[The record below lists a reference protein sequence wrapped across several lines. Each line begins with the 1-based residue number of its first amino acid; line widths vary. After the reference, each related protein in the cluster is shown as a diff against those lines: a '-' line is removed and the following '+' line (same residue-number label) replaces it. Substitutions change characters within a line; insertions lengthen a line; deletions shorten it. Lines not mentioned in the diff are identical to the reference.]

1 MKMTNPRKTALQVGI
16 AASLMTTA
24 AGSALATNGYFAHG
38 YGTKARGMGGASTAL
53 AQDGFAGANNPAAAA
68 FAGNRWDAGADLFSP
83 DRAASRTGGAGPMGP
98 YFAGS
103 ATSKEKHFVV
113 PEFGYNLAL
122 SDRIGLG
129 LTVYGNGGM
138 NTTYKTPGGCVHPT
152 YGQMNLLC
160 GNPGHLGVDLMQL
173 IVAPTLAYK
182 LDAGHSVGISPL
194 MVYQRF
200 EAKGLQAFQG
210 TFADLNPMAPP
221 VNISSDPMNMTDRGY
236 DSSTGFGVRLGFMG
250 KPTQNLTVGLS
261 YAPKIN
267 MTEFDSYAG
276 LFAGKGDFD
285 IPANA
290 SVGIALQATPEVLVA
305 LDYQRIEYSGVPSIA
320 NASSRVA
327 APLMALMQGAT
338 DVSALQMG
346 GAEGGGFGWKD
357 VNVIKLGVQWQVSG
371 KTTLRAGFNK
381 GQNPIR
387 GEDVT
392 VNILAP
398 GVMTKHYTLGATY
411 QLSKTSELSWS
422 LMIAPEVKVTAPSLF
437 EGFGFPAGTD
447 TIRMKQNSA
456 GVQYSSRF

>member
-1 MKMTNPRKTALQVGI
+1 MQVSIPRKTALQLGL
-16 AASLMTTA
+16 AAALLSLT
-24 AGSALATNGYFAHG
+24 AGSAWATNGYFAHG
-38 YGTKARGMGGASTAL
+38 YGTKARGMGGAAVAL

-68 FAGNRWDAGADLFSP
+68 FAGNRWDVGADLFAP
-83 DRAASRTGGAGPMGP
+83 DRSASRTGGTGPMGP
-98 YFAGS
+98 YFAGE
-103 ATSKEKHFVV
+103 ATSKEKAFVI

-122 SDRIGLG
+122 SDSLGLG
-129 LTVYGNGGM
+129 LSVYGNGGM

-173 IVAPTLAYK
+173 IVAPSLAYK
-182 LDAGHSVGISPL
+182 VDANHSIGISPL
-194 MVYQRF
+194 FVYQRF

-210 TFADLNPMAPP
+210 TFASLNPMAPP

-250 KPTQNLTVGLS
+250 KPTKDLTVGLS

-267 MTEFDSYAG
+267 MSSFDSYAG
-276 LFAGKGDFD
+276 LFAGGGDFD

-290 SVGIALQATPEVLVA
+290 SIGIALQASPEVLVA
-305 LDYQRIEYSGVPSIA
+305 LDFQRIEYSGVPSIA

-327 APLMALMQGAT
+327 APLQALMQGAT
-338 DVSALQMG
+338 NVSALQMG
-346 GAEGGGFGWKD
+346 GAQGGGFGWKD
-357 VNVIKLGVQWQVSG
+357 ISVIKLGVQWQVSS

-381 GQNPIR
+381 GQNPIS
-387 GEDVT
+387 EADVT

-422 LMIAPEVKVTAPSLF
+422 FMIAPEVKVSAPSLF

-447 TIRMKQNSA
+447 TIRMKQTSA